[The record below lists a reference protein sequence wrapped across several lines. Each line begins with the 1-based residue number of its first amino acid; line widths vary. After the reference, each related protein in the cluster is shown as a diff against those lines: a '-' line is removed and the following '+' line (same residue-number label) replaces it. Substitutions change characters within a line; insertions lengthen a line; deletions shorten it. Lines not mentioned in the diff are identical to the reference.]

1 MKLLA
6 VTGIIGE
13 KQRKG
18 ATRHCCDQGFGFSKL
33 NLQ

>member
-13 KQRKG
+13 IQRKG